1 MFIYTAKSYGRGSF
15 HGSLRFAISRSC
27 LWIAHHRD
35 QSDRDKSDHGGE
47 HVEGRRISQ
56 SADQKSRDHRAGRLA
71 DVPDGSE
78 HAHGGAEARSAM
90 SALVTGVTAPTPT
103 PSSGAAKRKKARL
116 SLRKINGSA
125 AAQSRRP
132 TMMTGIR
139 PTRSETRPVIGFAT
153 MARTNCAPRTIAISA
168 SLSPTFLA

>member
-27 LWIAHHRD
+27 FWIAHHHD

-56 SADQKSRDHRAGRLA
+56 SADQKPCNHRAGCFA
-71 DVPDGSE
+71 DVPDGSK
-78 HAHGGAEARSAM
+78 HTHSGAE
-90 SALVTGVTAPTPT
+90 
-103 PSSGAAKRKKARL
+103 KRKKARL